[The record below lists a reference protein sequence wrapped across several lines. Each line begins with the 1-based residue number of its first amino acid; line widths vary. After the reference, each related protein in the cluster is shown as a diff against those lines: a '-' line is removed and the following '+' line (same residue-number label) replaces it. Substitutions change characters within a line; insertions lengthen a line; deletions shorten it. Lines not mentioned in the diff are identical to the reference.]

1 MQLAVAVARVYEGD
15 DGPILVQI
23 ITDHVLPHAL
33 KMGDRW
39 LASWG
44 FWMLGYRGKSVQ
56 ALIVR
61 LICNEADLFV
71 QLPLDELIEASATRS
86 MDIRIDDPALVVLYR
101 QLKDKTLQTMQGAA
115 KISPKLE
122 FDYVLRIAA
131 LYDRLGCDLLALDL
145 VKNWDFTTEASPS
158 RPVLSSRRRSTIDD
172 ISVVEFRQSMKL
184 TGNVKVPST
193 LKEESSLLDSFEF
206 GF

>member
-1 MQLAVAVARVYEGD
+1 M
-15 DGPILVQI
+15 
-23 ITDHVLPHAL
+23 
-33 KMGDRW
+33 
-39 LASWG
+39 
-44 FWMLGYRGKSVQ
+44 
-56 ALIVR
+56 
-61 LICNEADLFV
+61 
-71 QLPLDELIEASATRS
+71 PLDELIETSASRPS
-86 MDIRIDDPALVVLYR
+86 DIQIDDPALVVLYR
-101 QLKDKTLQTMQGAA
+101 QLKDKTLQTMRGAA

-122 FDYVLRIAA
+122 FDYILRIAA

-172 ISVVEFRQSMKL
+172 ISIASFRGSMKFNGSARL
-184 TGNVKVPST
+184 PST

>member
-1 MQLAVAVARVYEGD
+1 MQ
-15 DGPILVQI
+15 
-23 ITDHVLPHAL
+23 
-33 KMGDRW
+33 M
-39 LASWG
+39 
-44 FWMLGYRGKSVQ
+44 
-56 ALIVR
+56 
-61 LICNEADLFV
+61 
-71 QLPLDELIEASATRS
+71 PLDELIEATASRPS
-86 MDIRIDDPALVVLYR
+86 DIQIDDPALVVLYR
-101 QLKDKTLQTMQGAA
+101 QLKDKTLQTMRGAA

-122 FDYVLRIAA
+122 FDYILRIAA

-172 ISVVEFRQSMKL
+172 ISMIGLRGIMKL
-184 TGNVKVPST
+184 NGSARVPST

>member
-1 MQLAVAVARVYEGD
+1 MARVYESD
-15 DGPILVQI
+15 ESPVLAQI
-23 ITDHVLPHAL
+23 VTEHVLPNAL

-39 LASWG
+39 MASWA
-44 FWMLGYRGKSVQ
+44 FWMVGDRGKSVQ

-61 LICNEADLFV
+61 PVVTSLTDL
-71 QLPLDELIEASATRS
+71 QMPLDELIEATASRPS
-86 MDIRIDDPALVVLYR
+86 DIQIDDPALVVLYR
-101 QLKDKTLQTMQGAA
+101 QLKDKTLQTMRGAA

-122 FDYVLRIAA
+122 FDYILRIAA

-145 VKNWDFTTEASPS
+145 VKNWDFTTEASSS

-172 ISVVEFRQSMKL
+172 ISLIGFRSSMKL
-184 TGNVKVPST
+184 NGSARVPST

>member
-1 MQLAVAVARVYEGD
+1 MQ
-15 DGPILVQI
+15 
-23 ITDHVLPHAL
+23 
-33 KMGDRW
+33 M
-39 LASWG
+39 
-44 FWMLGYRGKSVQ
+44 
-56 ALIVR
+56 
-61 LICNEADLFV
+61 
-71 QLPLDELIEASATRS
+71 PLDELIEATASRPS
-86 MDIRIDDPALVVLYR
+86 DIRIDDPALVVLYR
-101 QLKDKTLQTMQGAA
+101 QLKDKTLQTMRGAA

-122 FDYVLRIAA
+122 FDYILRIAA

-172 ISVVEFRQSMKL
+172 ISMIGFRGIMKL
-184 TGNVKVPST
+184 NGSARVPST

>member
-1 MQLAVAVARVYEGD
+1 
-15 DGPILVQI
+15 
-23 ITDHVLPHAL
+23 
-33 KMGDRW
+33 
-39 LASWG
+39 
-44 FWMLGYRGKSVQ
+44 MLGYRGKSVQ